1 MLGTLYDTCRLIREA
16 EQFRKSSNLQQT
28 IMRIEGHLRKAK
40 EFWTKANDE
49 FNRTE
54 NTSQTRPEKYTLEM
68 IHLNLNRAKSEREYA
83 QKELEM
89 ILKGIKHHL
98 EKRPSN
104 RTNHAVGAG
113 LSVLNVGA
121 TIVQFVATPVML
133 PNLARGL
140 FIANGGLQAAN
151 VIGHSPGFYWTH
163 EEIDKLEEA
172 QQKMNDLEGSIK
184 DSFKKIEYGM
194 QKLEKIK
201 EPIVTMADSTLV
213 TEEENEK

>member
-1 MLGTLYDTCRLIREA
+1 
-16 EQFRKSSNLQQT
+16 
-28 IMRIEGHLRKAK
+28 
-40 EFWTKANDE
+40 
-49 FNRTE
+49 
-54 NTSQTRPEKYTLEM
+54 PEKYTLEM
-68 IHLNLNRAKSEREYA
+68 IHLNLNRAKFESEYA

-98 EKRPSN
+98 EKLSSN
-104 RTNHAVGAG
+104 RTNHAVAAI
-113 LSVLNVGA
+113 LSLLNVGA
-121 TIVQFVATPVML
+121 TIVQWVTIPAFML
-133 PNLARGL
+133 SNLGRGL
-140 FIANGGLQAAN
+140 YIANGGLQAAN
-151 VIGHSPGFYWTH
+151 VIGHSLGFYWTH
-163 EEIDKLEEA
+163 EEINKLEEE